1 MNSKFIFKRL
11 IALVSL
17 IAIALSAVI
26 GLSACK
32 AKESKQKYTKTYFD
46 YFDTISNVV
55 GYFDNDV
62 QFGVVADLV
71 EERLSEYHKLYDI
84 YNSYDG
90 ITNLCDLNRL
100 YDGVHKKLTVDE
112 KIIDMLLFAKE
123 AYTLTDGETNV
134 CLGALL
140 SLWHEKRQEALKSP
154 EKASLPSENDIVTA
168 AFNSDINQLIID
180 EENRT
185 VFIANPNMT
194 LDVGAVAKGYAVEM
208 IAAELESMGL
218 SGISLSVGG
227 NVRVI
232 GTKPGGEAW
241 IAGITNPDLSSEQE
255 YSALLSISSGALV
268 TSGSYQRYYVVN
280 GKSYHH
286 IIDKDTLY
294 PAAYFASVSVWTAN
308 SAMADALSTALF
320 SMTYEDGSALV
331 ESLADTEAM
340 WITENGQK
348 LYSSGFIALVRK

>member
-1 MNSKFIFKRL
+1 MNSKFAFKKM
-11 IALVSL
+11 ISLV
-17 IAIALSAVI
+17 LSAAMI
-26 GLSACK
+26 LSLTIAFSSCK
-32 AKESKQKYTKTYFD
+32 AQKSKQKYTKTYFD

-71 EERLSEYHKLYDI
+71 EERISEYHKLYDI

-123 AYTLTDGETNV
+123 AYMLTDGETNV

-140 SLWHEKRQEALKSP
+140 SLWHEKRENALISP
-154 EKASLPSENDIVTA
+154 ETASLPDEKEMVIA

-241 IAGITNPDLSSEQE
+241 IAGITNPDLSSEEE
-255 YSALLSISSGALV
+255 YSALLNISSGALV

-294 PAAYFASVSVWTAN
+294 PAAYFASVSVWTAD

-320 SMTYEDGSALV
+320 AMSYDDGKALV
-331 ESLADTEAM
+331 ESIADTEAM
-340 WITENGQK
+340 WITASGEK
-348 LYSSGFIALVRK
+348 LYSSGFISLIKK